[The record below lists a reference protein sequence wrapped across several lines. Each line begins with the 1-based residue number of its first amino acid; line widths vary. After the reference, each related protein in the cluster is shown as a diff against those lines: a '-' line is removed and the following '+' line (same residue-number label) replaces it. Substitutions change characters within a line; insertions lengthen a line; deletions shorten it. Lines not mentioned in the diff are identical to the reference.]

1 MAATARVTE
10 ASGGGTG
17 TGQQQPQQPPVDYMT
32 VAAAKAVEEAK
43 ATKRLMQATLP
54 SKMLAPWLKASE
66 PAVLPLG
73 EVGLWLGVCVF
84 GQVGEP

>member
-1 MAATARVTE
+1 MAATAGVT
-10 ASGGGTG
+10 AATGGGTG
-17 TGQQQPQQPPVDYMT
+17 RTGQPQPQQPPVDYMT

-54 SKMLAPWLKASE
+54 SALLAPWLKASE

-73 EVGLWLGVCVF
+73 EVGAL
-84 GQVGEP
+84 VGG